1 MAERHFLS
9 KKAKILDDLER
20 TYNPEKIT
28 TFCQLKESWLQNWS
42 ISVKLKIIEREKTV
56 IRRLGEIIG
65 DDGLLSKITPMLMRD
80 SLMTYALMYDASHST
95 MTHIKSTYNKIFNH
109 SSLYN
114 VIPYAPM
121 SVVKIN
127 TSIEK
132 REAKFLELHELAAF
146 LKL

>member
-1 MAERHFLS
+1 MAERHLLS

-65 DDGLLSKITPMLMRD
+65 DDYLLSKITPMLMRD
-80 SLMTYALMYDASHST
+80 SLMTYELIYDASHST
-95 MTHIKSTYNKIFNH
+95 MTH
-109 SSLYN
+109 
-114 VIPYAPM
+114 
-121 SVVKIN
+121 
-127 TSIEK
+127 
-132 REAKFLELHELAAF
+132 
-146 LKL
+146 

>member
-1 MAERHFLS
+1 MAERHLLS

-95 MTHIKSTYNKIFNH
+95 MTHIKSTSNKIFNH

-114 VIPYAPM
+114 VIPYASM